1 MKLDDLSHQSSASD
15 ISKIYQSYFG
25 RPLNIDT
32 ASRAGLQRALSRVQ
46 SVIAEC
52 RTTSEF
58 HQSEQN
64 PRYLRAMIAEQAI
77 AARLDELGSVGTVN
91 TATGTTTTGSIATK
105 PAPKPHELQQR
116 MQQIKDPKMKELLR
130 KASSGQQV
138 SPDDQKKLVALA
150 ADQTVT
156 EDTPAR
162 KAEIGQLMSKL
173 AQVINSVETVDQ
185 HRAAEKY
192 ANLVIKKI
200 RDRSKSDPG
209 FAGISELHDYLRA
222 INQDLRNKLR
232 EITLGNRMNESRE
245 YSIKYVQEDDVWAV
259 VDSVGNRVESF
270 IEKHEAA
277 QEARKLNAGSSKAP
291 TRHRHVN
298 SRGDLEESSNKP
310 AKVDRTKE
318 PNAKSERY
326 YAKKAA
332 TKKAEPK
339 GVSDS
344 QTQVQETYEG
354 PNFPNGVASAAK
366 YSKDFGPILSK
377 LSKVID
383 SVKTHD
389 QLDSANNY
397 AELVI
402 SHIRRELKKR
412 KGSMGD
418 NEVYGYMTAIDDAL
432 AEKER
437 SISRFS
443 ESKRLVI
450 NAGTNRKDGLREGKL
465 DDLKDKKAAKDDWF
479 DGKNKAEPAKKKVAG
494 KQYGGSKQKDD
505 TVTESADDMASL
517 KAKAKEL
524 SDKMDAIVKDG
535 GKVGLNDPLSVQY
548 KKTMDKIKKL
558 KSKKVNESANLR
570 SASTAKLV
578 EFYRKHR
585 ASGSDRVKMVESELL
600 RRKKINESKKS
611 TRRLVTE
618 GEVQQAQ
625 VVLAAQDMVDQIQ
638 KMIEQASSAQFK
650 DLPAL
655 VSQIRL
661 DQGPDQSAQ
670 FNQAV
675 TAAMTSLLQ
684 ALAGAKEQMEGAVDV
699 VTGKAPAGPAINP
712 GDDAAPATDVPPA
725 PSDDAAADL
734 DLDKET
740 GDITGFGR
748 ERR

>member
-1 MKLDDLSHQSSASD
+1 MKLDDLSQQNSAAA
-15 ISKIYQSYFG
+15 ISKIYQLYFG
-25 RPLNIDT
+25 KSLDVAT
-32 ASRAGLQRALSRVQ
+32 ASPAGLQRALNRVQ

-52 RTTSEF
+52 RASSGF

-64 PRYLRAMIAEQAI
+64 PRYLQAMIAEQAI
-77 AARLDELGSVGTVN
+77 TARLDELGTVGTTSTGSVGT
-91 TATGTTTTGSIATK
+91 TGTTTSDNAVSIGVK
-105 PAPKPHELQQR
+105 PAPRPHELQQR
-116 MQQIKDPKMKELLR
+116 VSQVKDPKMKELLR
-130 KASSGQQV
+130 KVSSGQQV
-138 SPDDQKKLVALA
+138 SPEDQKKLTALA
-150 ADQTVT
+150 ADQLVA
-156 EDTPAR
+156 EDTPSR
-162 KAEIGQLMSKL
+162 KADLGQLMAKL
-173 AQVINSVETVDQ
+173 AQVINSVKTVAQ

-192 ANLVIKKI
+192 ANLVIKKVQ
-200 RDRSKSDPG
+200 DRVKSDRG
-209 FAGISELHDYLRA
+209 FGGISEIHDYIRA
-222 INQDLRNKLR
+222 IDQDLTAKLR
-232 EITLGNRMNESRE
+232 EITSGHQMNENKE

-270 IEKHEAA
+270 IDKHEAVQA
-277 QEARKLNAGSSKAP
+277 ARKLNSGGAKAP
-291 TRHRHVN
+291 NRHRHVN
-298 SRGDLEESSNKP
+298 YRGDL
-310 AKVDRTKE
+310 D
-318 PNAKSERY
+318 
-326 YAKKAA
+326 
-332 TKKAEPK
+332 
-339 GVSDS
+339 
-344 QTQVQETYEG
+344 
-354 PNFPNGVASAAK
+354 
-366 YSKDFGPILSK
+366 
-377 LSKVID
+377 
-383 SVKTHD
+383 
-389 QLDSANNY
+389 
-397 AELVI
+397 
-402 SHIRRELKKR
+402 
-412 KGSMGD
+412 
-418 NEVYGYMTAIDDAL
+418 
-432 AEKER
+432 
-437 SISRFS
+437 
-443 ESKRLVI
+443 
-450 NAGTNRKDGLREGKL
+450 EGKL
-465 DDLKDKKAAKDDWF
+465 DDLRDKKAEKDDWF

-505 TVTESADDMASL
+505 TVTESADDLASL

-570 SASTAKLV
+570 AAPTAKLV
-578 EFYRKHR
+578 EFYRKYR
-585 ASGSDRVKMVESELL
+585 TTSSERVKMVESELL
-600 RRKKINESKKS
+600 RRKSIMESKRAG
-611 TRRLVTE
+611 RRLVTE

-699 VTGKAPAGPAINP
+699 VTGKAPAGPTINP
-712 GDDAAPATDVPPA
+712 GDDAAPATDVPPMA
-725 PSDDAAADL
+725 GDDAAADDL

>member
-1 MKLDDLSHQSSASD
+1 MKLHDLSHGNKLELANKAVESFFDTQVNL
-15 ISKIYQSYFG
+15 SKISESKA
-25 RPLNIDT
+25 RAALNSVQRLLSEVRSSHRLHTSEQDPKY
-32 ASRAGLQRALSRVQ
+32 LQAVMLEQALKAR
-46 SVIAEC
+46 IAEAG
-52 RTTSEF
+52 T
-58 HQSEQN
+58 
-64 PRYLRAMIAEQAI
+64 
-77 AARLDELGSVGTVN
+77 VGTV
-91 TATGTTTTGSIATK
+91 GTSAPSTSNSGSIASTAK
-105 PAPKPHELQQR
+105 SLAVTPPPKPHEIQQR
-116 MQQIKDPKMKELLR
+116 IQQTKDPKMKELLR
-130 KASSGQQV
+130 KAAGGQQI
-138 SPDDQKKLVALA
+138 STDDQKKLAALA
-150 ADQTVT
+150 ADQTFT
-156 EDTPAR
+156 ENTP
-162 KAEIGQLMSKL
+162 GS
-173 AQVINSVETVDQ
+173 
-185 HRAAEKY
+185 
-192 ANLVIKKI
+192 
-200 RDRSKSDPG
+200 
-209 FAGISELHDYLRA
+209 
-222 INQDLRNKLR
+222 
-232 EITLGNRMNESRE
+232 RMNKE

-270 IEKHEAA
+270 IDKHEAVQA
-277 QEARKLNAGSSKAP
+277 ARKLNSGSAKAP
-291 TRHRHVN
+291 ARHRHVN
-298 SRGDLEESSNKP
+298 SRGDLDESSDKP

-339 GVSDS
+339 GVADS

-402 SHIRRELKKR
+402 SRIRRELKKR
-412 KGSMGD
+412 KGSLGD

-443 ESKRLVI
+443 EGKRSVI

-465 DDLKDKKAAKDDWF
+465 DDLKDKKAEKDDWF
-479 DGKNKAEPAKKKVAG
+479 DAKPKQEPAKKKVAG
-494 KQYGGSKQKDD
+494 KQYGGSKQKDE
-505 TVTESADDMASL
+505 VSESATL
-517 KAKAKEL
+517 R
-524 SDKMDAIVKDG
+524 
-535 GKVGLNDPLSVQY
+535 KV
-548 KKTMDKIKKL
+548 
-558 KSKKVNESANLR
+558 A
-570 SASTAKLV
+570 TAKLV

-585 ASGSDRVKMVESELL
+585 ASGSARVKMVESELN
-600 RRKKINESKKS
+600 RRKRVVESKRNGRK
-611 TRRLVTE
+611 LVTE
-618 GEVQQAQ
+618 SEVQQAQ

-661 DQGPDQSAQ
+661 DQGPDQSSQ

-675 TAAMTSLLQ
+675 TAAFTGLLQ
-684 ALAGAKEQMEGAVDV
+684 ALSSAKEQMEGAVDV
-699 VTGKAPAGPAINP
+699 VTGKAPAGPTINP
-712 GDDAAPATDVPPA
+712 GDAAPAAAPA
-725 PSDDAAADL
+725 DAEPSTADAADDL
-734 DLDKET
+734 DLDDET
-740 GDITGFGR
+740 ADITGFGR